1 MIILGRPVTCLLA
14 ARPPNAR
21 FLTYKT
27 AFYVNIWIYVQFSG
41 LVTMIKAKAT
51 DAFDAL
57 NSAQRRAATFGALT
71 QDRDLVKGIDAGPML
86 ILAGAGTGKTN
97 TLAHRAAHLVL
108 NGVDPSRILMLTFT
122 RRAAQEMI
130 RRTQKIVAETLA
142 ERGKLGDR
150 SVVSRLLWSGTFHS
164 VGNRIL
170 RLYAKHLGLN
180 PNFTVLDRGDA
191 ADLMDVVRHELG
203 FSAKEK
209 RFPRKDACL
218 AIYTYRV
225 NTRLS
230 LQQTLDEQY
239 PWCKQWESDL
249 TRLYREYVGRKQQH
263 NVLDFDDLL
272 LYWHVMM
279 QTPALAQSL
288 SKNFDHVLVDE
299 YQDTSTLQGEIIQ
312 ALKPDGKGVTVVG
325 DDAQAIY
332 SFRAAAVENILGFVE
347 RYRPK
352 AEMVV
357 LAQNYRST
365 QQILDCANALM
376 AEGSRQYRKTLM
388 GTRQSAQKPLYV
400 TLDDAV
406 AQAEYI
412 VTKILATREVGGS
425 LRRHAILFRSSHHS
439 DVLEVELIRRNIPF
453 VKYGGLKFLEAAHV
467 KDMLSILRW
476 ADNPQNSVAGF
487 RVLKLVAG
495 IGPANAKQALD
506 HFEAQAHSFKSLAGY
521 DAPQPAKMDWK
532 RFCAFLEKLGDPAT
546 PWPGQMAAVRDWY
559 KPQLERIY
567 DAAFSRT
574 GDIEQLE
581 QLSSQY
587 PSRERFLTE
596 LTLDP
601 PALTSDQS
609 GTATKDEDYVILSTI
624 HSAKGQEWDNV
635 YVLNVADGNFPSEFS
650 AGKPQMVEEERRL
663 LYVAMTRAR
672 NELHLCA
679 PLRYSVTQQAKDGDG
694 HVYGA
699 KSRFMTDKVL
709 SCFEQTTFRSQR
721 GIETLRADTAGV
733 EAATVD
739 VAAKLKDMW

>member
-1 MIILGRPVTCLLA
+1 
-14 ARPPNAR
+14 
-21 FLTYKT
+21 
-27 AFYVNIWIYVQFSG
+27 
-41 LVTMIKAKAT
+41 MIKPKT
-51 DAFDAL
+51 TSAFDAL
-57 NSAQRRAATFGALT
+57 NSAQRRAATFGSPAT
-71 QDRDLVKGIDAGPML
+71 ESGPLL

-108 NGVDPSRILMLTFT
+108 NGVDPGRIMMLTFT

-130 RRTQKIVAETLA
+130 RRAQTIVGETLA
-142 ERGKLGDR
+142 ERGKVGDR

-164 VGNRIL
+164 VGSRIL
-170 RLYAKHLGLN
+170 RVYAKHLGLN
-180 PNFTVLDRGDA
+180 PNFTVLDRTDA
-191 ADLMDVVRHELG
+191 ADLMDVIRHEMG

-218 AIYTYRV
+218 AIYSYRV
-225 NTRLS
+225 NTRLP
-230 LQQTLDEQY
+230 LKQTIEEHT
-239 PWCKQWESDL
+239 PWCREWEQELS
-249 TRLYREYVGRKQQH
+249 RLYREYVARKQQL

-279 QTPALAQSL
+279 QTPALANSL

-299 YQDTSTLQGEIIQ
+299 YQDTSALQGEIVQ

-332 SFRAAAVENILGFVE
+332 SFRAAAVENILGFAD
-347 RYRPK
+347 RYTPK
-352 AEMVV
+352 AEIVV

-376 AEGSRQYRKTLM
+376 AEGSRQHRKTLM
-388 GTRQSAQKPLYV
+388 GTRQSAQKPQYV
-400 TLDDAV
+400 TVDDAS

-412 VTKILATREVGGS
+412 VNKILATREVGGS

-439 DVLEVELIRRNIPF
+439 DVLEVELTRRNVPF
-453 VKYGGLKFLEAAHV
+453 VKYVGLKFLDAAHV

-476 ADNPQNSVAGF
+476 VDNPRNAVAGF
-487 RVLKLVAG
+487 RVLKLVPG
-495 IGPANAKQALD
+495 IGPANAKQALQY
-506 HFEAQAHSFKSLAGY
+506 FEAEGNAFKSLAAFE
-521 DAPQPAKMDWK
+521 APQAAKMDWK
-532 RFCAFLEKLGDPAT
+532 RFCTLIERLADSTT
-546 PWPGQMAAVRDWY
+546 PWPGQVGLVREWY

-567 DAAFSRT
+567 DAAFSRF
-574 GDIEQLE
+574 GDLE
-581 QLSSQY
+581 QLDHLSAQY
-587 PSRERFLTE
+587 ASRERFLTE

-601 PALTSDQS
+601 PSVTGDQS
-609 GTATKDEDYVILSTI
+609 GEATKDEGYVILSTI

-650 AGKPQMVEEERRL
+650 TGKPELIEEERRL

-679 PLRYSVTQQAKDGDG
+679 PLKYQVTNQAKAGDA

-709 SCFEQTTFRSQR
+709 GFLEQTTYRSR
-721 GIETLRADTAGV
+721 SGIETLRAA
-733 EAATVD
+733 EATTVD
-739 VAAKLKDMW
+739 VAAKLKEMW

>member
-1 MIILGRPVTCLLA
+1 
-14 ARPPNAR
+14 
-21 FLTYKT
+21 
-27 AFYVNIWIYVQFSG
+27 
-41 LVTMIKAKAT
+41 MIKAKT
-51 DAFDAL
+51 NSAFDAL
-57 NSAQRRAATFGALT
+57 NPAQRRAATFGTAAA
-71 QDRDLVKGIDAGPML
+71 DKGIDSGPML

-108 NGVDPSRILMLTFT
+108 NGVDPARILMLTFT

-130 RRTQKIVAETLA
+130 RRTQKIVAEALA

-180 PNFTVLDRGDA
+180 SNFTVLDRGDA
-191 ADLMDVVRHELG
+191 ADLMDVIRHELG
-203 FSAKEK
+203 FSAKDK

-230 LQQTLDEQY
+230 LKQTIEEQY
-239 PWCKQWESDL
+239 PWCREWEADL
-249 TRLYREYVGRKQQH
+249 TRLYREYVGRKQKH

-312 ALKPDGKGVTVVG
+312 SLKPDGKGVTVVG

-332 SFRAAAVENILGFVE
+332 SFRAAAVENILGFAD
-347 RYRPK
+347 RYTPK

-357 LAQNYRST
+357 LSQNYRST
-365 QQILDCANALM
+365 QQVLDCANALM
-376 AEGSRQYRKTLM
+376 SEGSRQHRKTLIGM
-388 GTRQSAQKPLYV
+388 RQSAQKPVYV
-400 TLDDAV
+400 ALDDAV

-412 VTKILATREVGGS
+412 VSKILATREIGGS
-425 LRRHAILFRSSHHS
+425 LKRHAILFRSSHHS
-439 DVLEVELIRRNIPF
+439 DVLEVELTRRNVPF
-453 VKYGGLKFLEAAHV
+453 VKYGGLKFLEAAHI

-476 ADNPQNSVAGF
+476 ADNPRNSVAGF

-495 IGPANAKQALD
+495 IGPAHAKQALE
-506 HFEAQAHSFKSLAGY
+506 HMEGKGHNVKSLAY
-521 DAPQPAKMDWK
+521 FDVPQPAKMDWK
-532 RFCAFLEKLGDPAT
+532 RFCVFLEKLADSAT
-546 PWPGQMAAVRDWY
+546 PWAGQVGSVREWY

-574 GDIEQLE
+574 GDLEQLE
-581 QLSSQY
+581 QLSTQY

-596 LTLDP
+596 MTLDP
-601 PALTSDQS
+601 PSLTSDQS
-609 GTATKDEDYVILSTI
+609 GMASKDEDYVILSTI

-650 AGKPQMVEEERRL
+650 TGKPEMVEEERRL

-679 PLRYSVTQQAKDGDG
+679 PLKYSVTQQAKDGDG

-709 SCFEQTTFRSQR
+709 GFFEQTTFRSQR
-721 GIETLRADTAGV
+721 GVESLRAVD
-733 EAATVD
+733 AAAVD
-739 VAAKLKDMW
+739 VAAQLKEMW

>member
-1 MIILGRPVTCLLA
+1 
-14 ARPPNAR
+14 
-21 FLTYKT
+21 
-27 AFYVNIWIYVQFSG
+27 
-41 LVTMIKAKAT
+41 MIKAKT
-51 DAFDAL
+51 TSAFDAL
-57 NSAQRRAATFGALT
+57 NSAQRRAATFGAAAAT
-71 QDRDLVKGIDAGPML
+71 DKGIDAGPLL

-108 NGVDPSRILMLTFT
+108 NGVDPARILMLTFT

-130 RRTQKIVAETLA
+130 RRTQQIVGEALA

-191 ADLMDVVRHELG
+191 ADLMDVIRHELG
-203 FSAKEK
+203 FSAKDK

-230 LQQTLDEQY
+230 LKQTIEEQT
-239 PWCKQWESDL
+239 PWCKEWEQEL
-249 TRLYREYVGRKQQH
+249 TRLYREYVGRKQKL

-332 SFRAAAVENILGFVE
+332 SFRAAAVENILGFAD
-347 RYRPK
+347 RYTPK
-352 AEMVV
+352 AEIVV

-376 AEGSRQYRKTLM
+376 SEGSRQHRKTLM
-388 GTRQSAQKPLYV
+388 GTRQSAQKPVYV
-400 TLDDAV
+400 ALDDAMG
-406 AQAEYI
+406 QAEYI
-412 VTKILATREVGGS
+412 VNKILATREIGGS
-425 LRRHAILFRSSHHS
+425 LKRHAILFRSSHHS
-439 DVLEVELIRRNIPF
+439 DVLEVELTRRNIPY
-453 VKYGGLKFLEAAHV
+453 VKYGGLKFLETAHV

-476 ADNPQNSVAGF
+476 ADNPRNSVAGF

-506 HFEAQAHSFKSLAGY
+506 HFEAQGYAFKSLASY

-532 RFCAFLEKLGDPAT
+532 RFCAFVEKLADPAT
-546 PWPGQMAAVRDWY
+546 PWAGQVGIVREWY

-574 GDIEQLE
+574 GDLE
-581 QLSSQY
+581 QLDHLSTQY

-601 PALTSDQS
+601 PSLSSDQS
-609 GTATKDEDYVILSTI
+609 GMAAKDEDYVILSTI
-624 HSAKGQEWDNV
+624 HSAKGQEWDHV

-650 AGKPQMVEEERRL
+650 TGKPELVEEERRL

-672 NELHLCA
+672 NELHICA
-679 PLRYSVTQQAKDGDG
+679 PLKYAVTQQAKHGDA

-709 SCFEQTTFRSQR
+709 SLFEQTTFRSQR
-721 GIETLRADTAGV
+721 GIESLRAV

-739 VAAKLKDMW
+739 VAAQLKEMW

>member
-1 MIILGRPVTCLLA
+1 
-14 ARPPNAR
+14 
-21 FLTYKT
+21 
-27 AFYVNIWIYVQFSG
+27 
-41 LVTMIKAKAT
+41 MIKAKT
-51 DAFDAL
+51 TSAFDAL
-57 NSAQRRAATFGALT
+57 NSAQRRAATFGAAAAT
-71 QDRDLVKGIDAGPML
+71 DKGIDAGPLL

-108 NGVDPSRILMLTFT
+108 NGVDPARILMLTFT

-130 RRTQKIVAETLA
+130 RRTQQIVGEALA

-191 ADLMDVVRHELG
+191 ADLMDVIRHELG
-203 FSAKEK
+203 FSAKDK

-225 NTRLS
+225 NTRLP
-230 LQQTLDEQY
+230 LKQTIEEQT
-239 PWCKQWESDL
+239 PWCKEWEQEL
-249 TRLYREYVGRKQQH
+249 TRLYREYVGRKQKL

-332 SFRAAAVENILGFVE
+332 SFRAAAVENILGFAD
-347 RYRPK
+347 RYTPK
-352 AEMVV
+352 AEIVV

-376 AEGSRQYRKTLM
+376 SEGSRQHRKTLM
-388 GTRQSAQKPLYV
+388 GTRQSAQKPVYV
-400 TLDDAV
+400 ALDDAMG
-406 AQAEYI
+406 QAEYI
-412 VTKILATREVGGS
+412 VNKILATREIGGS
-425 LRRHAILFRSSHHS
+425 LKRHAILFRSSHHS
-439 DVLEVELIRRNIPF
+439 DVLEVELTRRNIPY
-453 VKYGGLKFLEAAHV
+453 VKYGGLKFLETAHV

-476 ADNPQNSVAGF
+476 ADNPRNSVAGF

-506 HFEAQAHSFKSLAGY
+506 HFEAQGYAFKSLASY

-532 RFCAFLEKLGDPAT
+532 RFCAFVEKLADPAT
-546 PWPGQMAAVRDWY
+546 PWAGQVGIVREWY

-574 GDIEQLE
+574 GDLE
-581 QLSSQY
+581 QLDHLSTQH

-601 PALTSDQS
+601 PSLSSDQS
-609 GTATKDEDYVILSTI
+609 GMAAKDEDYVILSTI
-624 HSAKGQEWDNV
+624 HSAKGQEWDHV

-650 AGKPQMVEEERRL
+650 TGKPELVEEERRL

-672 NELHLCA
+672 NELHICA
-679 PLRYSVTQQAKDGDG
+679 PLKYAVTQQAKNGDA

-709 SCFEQTTFRSQR
+709 SLFEQTTFRSQR
-721 GIETLRADTAGV
+721 GIESLRAVD
-733 EAATVD
+733 AATVD
-739 VAAKLKDMW
+739 VAAQLKEMW

>member
-1 MIILGRPVTCLLA
+1 
-14 ARPPNAR
+14 
-21 FLTYKT
+21 
-27 AFYVNIWIYVQFSG
+27 
-41 LVTMIKAKAT
+41 MIKAKT
-51 DAFDAL
+51 TGAFDAL
-57 NSAQRRAATFGALT
+57 NTAQRRAATFGASAA
-71 QDRDLVKGIDAGPML
+71 DKGIDSGPML

-108 NGVDPSRILMLTFT
+108 NGVDPARILMLTFT

-130 RRTQKIVAETLA
+130 RRAQKIVAEALA
-142 ERGKLGDR
+142 ERGKMGDR

-170 RLYAKHLGLN
+170 RLYAKHLSLHS
-180 PNFTVLDRGDA
+180 NFTVLDRGDA
-191 ADLMDVVRHELG
+191 ADLMDVIRHELG
-203 FSAKEK
+203 FSSKDK

-225 NTRLS
+225 NTRLP
-230 LQQTLDEQY
+230 LKQTIEEQY
-239 PWCKQWESDL
+239 PWCRDWEQDL
-249 TRLYREYVGRKQQH
+249 TRLYREYVGRKQKL

-332 SFRAAAVENILGFVE
+332 SFRAAAVENILGFAD
-347 RYRPK
+347 RYVPK

-357 LAQNYRST
+357 LSQNYRST

-376 AEGSRQYRKTLM
+376 SEGSRQHRKTLM
-388 GTRQSAQKPLYV
+388 GTRQSTQKPVYV
-400 TLDDAV
+400 ALDDAV

-412 VTKILATREVGGS
+412 VAKILATREVGGS
-425 LRRHAILFRSSHHS
+425 LKRHAILFRSSHHS
-439 DVLEVELIRRNIPF
+439 DVLEVELTRRNVPF

-476 ADNPQNSVAGF
+476 IDNPRNSVAGF
-487 RVLKLVAG
+487 RALKLVAG
-495 IGPANAKQALD
+495 IGPAHAKQALE
-506 HFEAQAHSFKSLAGY
+506 HFEAQGHLAKSLASY

-532 RFCAFLEKLGDPAT
+532 RFCAFVERLADPAT
-546 PWPGQMAAVRDWY
+546 PWAGQVGMVREWY

-574 GDIEQLE
+574 GDLEQLE
-581 QLSSQY
+581 HLSTQY

-601 PALTSDQS
+601 PSLTSDQS
-609 GTATKDEDYVILSTI
+609 GMASKDEDYVILSTI

-650 AGKPQMVEEERRL
+650 TGKPEMVEEERRL

-679 PLRYSVTQQAKDGDG
+679 PLKYSVTQQAKDGDG

-709 SCFEQTTFRSQR
+709 SFFEQTTFRSQR
-721 GIETLRADTAGV
+721 GVESLRAVD
-733 EAATVD
+733 AATVD
-739 VAAKLKDMW
+739 VAAQLKEMW